1 MSTSTP
7 PPSQPSSQPPARRG
21 GGVPDALLVGG
32 LGFVLGLTVLTWTA
46 TGVAGWVAHG
56 AWPDGVTFLRTATAL
71 RSFLTEPGDVA
82 GAWPQADP
90 ETLPGAGLL
99 WLIFL
104 VLVIMLFGGVLWIA
118 IRVARWRARPSR
130 HEQGQGHAQGQ
141 GQSHEQP
148 AEPGYAAPA
157 APAPVARPAPVAPP
171 APVPRTV
178 EPPRPQQP
186 AATIATPVPAP
197 VPAPAADPMAAVLAA
212 PAGLIVIDPD
222 GRLWTKTATRR
233 GKHGP
238 VHVYDPGHAS
248 DAPVRLRW
256 APQRGAEDMP
266 AARSRAKAL
275 LGPVR
280 PTEPIFQ
287 LDAETAETLLRCYL
301 HAAALAGEPIQHVQR
316 WAQGKATADP
326 AKILRT
332 HPRAAGGASMELES
346 ALTSLPERRDAAL
359 VLIGRALAGLDQ
371 LHIRQSCTPG
381 RVDTLALDN
390 LANEGGT
397 LYVIGNHTPTAPFR
411 AALVDALTSEQPKLT
426 VIGV

>member
-1 MSTSTP
+1 
-7 PPSQPSSQPPARRG
+7 SQPPSQPPARRG

-130 HEQGQGHAQGQ
+130 YAQGQGPAQ
-141 GQSHEQP
+141 GQSHEQA
-148 AEPGYAAPA
+148 AEPGYA
-157 APAPVARPAPVAPP
+157 
-171 APVPRTV
+171 
-178 EPPRPQQP
+178 
-186 AATIATPVPAP
+186 
-197 VPAPAADPMAAVLAA
+197 APAADPMAAVLAA

>member
-1 MSTSTP
+1 MSTRTP
-7 PPSQPSSQPPARRG
+7 PPSPARRG

-71 RSFLTEPGDVA
+71 RHFLTQPGDVA

-118 IRVARWRARPSR
+118 IRVARWRARPAR
-130 HEQGQGHAQGQ
+130 HPREHGPGQEQ
-141 GQSHEQP
+141 EQA

-157 APAPVARPAPVAPP
+157 AAPQP
-171 APVPRTV
+171 APVPRTY
-178 EPPRPQQP
+178 EPPHPQQP
-186 AATIATPVPAP
+186 ATGIATATTVPT
-197 VPAPAADPMAAVLAA
+197 PAPAADPVAAVLAG
-212 PAGLIVIDPD
+212 PEGLIVLDPD

-233 GKHGP
+233 GRHGP

-301 HAAALAGEPIQHVQR
+301 HAAALAGEPIQQVQR

-359 VLIGRALAGLDQ
+359 VLIGRALEGLDQ
-371 LHIRQSCTPG
+371 LHIRQSCSPG

-426 VIGV
+426 VVGA

>member
-7 PPSQPSSQPPARRG
+7 PPSQPPARRG

-71 RSFLTEPGDVA
+71 RHFLTEPGDVA

-118 IRVARWRARPSR
+118 IRVARWRARPAR
-130 HEQGQGHAQGQ
+130 HQQEHARGQEQAAGT
-141 GQSHEQP
+141 E
-148 AEPGYAAPA
+148 YAAPA
-157 APAPVARPAPVAPP
+157 APAPANHPAPAAQP
-171 APVPRTV
+171 APVPRTF
-178 EPPRPQQP
+178 EPPHPQQP
-186 AATIATPVPAP
+186 TATSATPVHSP
-197 VPAPAADPMAAVLAA
+197 VPAPAADPVAAVLAA
-212 PAGLIVIDPD
+212 PEGLIVLDPD

-233 GKHGP
+233 GKQGP

-301 HAAALAGEPIQHVQR
+301 HAAALAAEPIQQVQR
-316 WAQGKATADP
+316 WAQGKAAGDP
-326 AKILRT
+326 GKILRT

-346 ALTSLPERRDAAL
+346 ALSSLPERRDAAL
-359 VLIGRALAGLDQ
+359 VLIGRALEGLDQ
-371 LHIRQSCTPG
+371 LHIRQSCSPG

-397 LYVIGNHTPTAPFR
+397 LYVIGNHAPTAPFR

-426 VIGV
+426 VIGA